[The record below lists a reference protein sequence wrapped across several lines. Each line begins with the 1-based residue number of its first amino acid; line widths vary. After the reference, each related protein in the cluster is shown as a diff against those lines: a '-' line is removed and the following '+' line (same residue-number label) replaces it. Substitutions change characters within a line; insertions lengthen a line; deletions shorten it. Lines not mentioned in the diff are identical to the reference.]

1 MAGTSGGHPTIAF
14 AMGDAAGI
22 GSELMARVLADREI
36 LAAARFLVIGDRR
49 VLDRGA
55 QAVGVTIDL
64 PSIGPDDPLP
74 DGGAGPVLIDLGHLD
89 PAEAPFGRVGAAS
102 GGFALE
108 NFRTALALAAAGRA
122 DAVAF
127 TPFNKG
133 ANRMAY
139 PPYEDEIV
147 FVTEALDFTG
157 AASEFNILAGLWNAR
172 VTSHVPLK
180 EVARLITREAIL
192 ENLHL
197 TDQALRAS
205 GLEAP
210 RIAVAG
216 LNPHSGD
223 GGNFGRE
230 EIEVIGPAVE
240 EARAAGIGC
249 DGPYPADTVFLRARR
264 GDFDAVLTMYH
275 DQGQIAMKLIG
286 FDSGVTLLGGFPFPI
301 CTPAHGTAHDIA
313 GTGRANTGATKAALL
328 LAARMGAVA
337 AAGRG
342 AAASPATTREL
353 RGALAA

>member
-1 MAGTSGGHPTIAF
+1 MTKASGEHPTIAF

-22 GSELMARVLADREI
+22 GSELMAHVLTDPEI
-36 LAAARFLVIGDRR
+36 RAAARFLVIGDRR

-55 QAVGVTIDL
+55 SAAGVSISL
-64 PSIGPDDPLP
+64 PSIGPDEPLP
-74 DGGAGPVLIDLGHLD
+74 DGDTGPVLIDLGHLD
-89 PAEAPFGRVGAAS
+89 PAEAPFGQVGAAS

-108 NFRTALALAAAGRA
+108 NFRTALALAAASRA

-133 ANRMAY
+133 ANRLAY
-139 PPYEDEIV
+139 SAYEDEIV
-147 FVTEALDFTG
+147 FVTEALNFTG

-180 EVARLITREAIL
+180 DVAQLITREAIL
-192 ENLHL
+192 ENLRL
-197 TDQALRAS
+197 TDRALHDA
-205 GLEAP
+205 GLAAP

-240 EARAAGIGC
+240 EAKAAGLGC

-313 GTGRANTGATKAALL
+313 GTGRANTGAMKAALL

-337 AAGRG
+337 AAVRNTST
-342 AAASPATTREL
+342 APATTREL